1 MMPPRN
7 RKYNIVIGAMR
18 CANKLLAYLGFR
30 IANKLWAI
38 RRRLIIKKIH
48 LFHILQVLPRKAIG
62 FGNSRFQILT

>member
-48 LFHILQVLPRKAIG
+48 LPWGLS
-62 FGNSRFQILT
+62 N